1 MDIFYLDNKN
11 FLQSE
16 IDEIIAQSN
25 MTFSSSKRQREYALG
40 RFVVNYVAQN
50 FYKIKYPKIEIKD
63 KKPYFPDCDL
73 NFSISHSKD
82 IVLVAFD
89 RFPLGADV
97 EFMKKRDYT
106 KLFYYYKLLPES
118 SDAETFYRFWTEY
131 EAEIKLQSKPQSTLT
146 MKLLPEYILTL
157 ASNQSFDI
165 RAMLRI
171 YELKSPRA
179 STKPNE
185 LMSLKLVNASIPNEN
200 TVVIQEINT
209 ASLEFFDPL
218 NLKTE

>member
-1 MDIFYLDNKN
+1 MDIFYLDTKN
-11 FLQSE
+11 FSEKE
-16 IDEIIAQSN
+16 IDEITAQSDR
-25 MTFSSSKRQREYALG
+25 TFGSLKRQREYALG
-40 RFVVNYVAQN
+40 RFVVNYIAQN
-50 FYKIKYPKIEIKD
+50 FYKIKCPKIEIKN
-63 KKPYFPDCDL
+63 KKPYFSDCNL

-97 EFMKKRDYT
+97 EFMRRRDYA
-106 KLFYYYKLLPES
+106 KLFDYYKLSPES
-118 SDAETFYRFWTEY
+118 KDTETFYRFWTEY

-146 MKLLPEYILTL
+146 MKILPEYILTL

-165 RAMLRI
+165 RAILRI
-171 YELKSPRA
+171 YELKSPSA
-179 STKPNE
+179 STKPKE

-200 TVVIQEINT
+200 TVVMQEINT

>member
-106 KLFYYYKLLPES
+106 KLFDYYKLLPES
-118 SDAETFYRFWTEY
+118 KDAETFYRFWTEY

>member
-97 EFMKKRDYT
+97 EFMRRRDYA
-106 KLFYYYKLLPES
+106 KLFDYYKLSPES
-118 SDAETFYRFWTEY
+118 KDAETFYRFWTEY

>member
-63 KKPYFPDCDL
+63 KKPYFSDCNL

-97 EFMKKRDYT
+97 EFMKKRDYS
-106 KLFYYYKLLPES
+106 KLFDYYKLSPES
-118 SDAETFYRFWTEY
+118 KDAETFYRFWTEY